1 VKVIVL
7 SPFLLINTVYI
18 GEVMFLY
25 AQSSPGTRPLIGMT
39 TYRKMADQSP
49 PIEIIGLMP
58 SYIESIVAA
67 GGLPVLIPLGLGEA
81 ELAEILQRVD
91 GVLLPGGGDINPSV
105 YQGGEHETMYGID
118 PDRDRVELAVARRVV
133 EMRKPVLAICRGH
146 QIMNVALG
154 GTLWE
159 DVKTFMPQAIRHD
172 HFRGFPRNYI
182 AHSVTAV
189 PDSQI
194 VRMMGKTEIQVNS
207 LHHQGVRNL
216 APELRATAVAP
227 DGLVE
232 GTEIPGHP
240 FAVSVQ
246 WHPENLIHDD
256 AAMLSL
262 FRGLVEAASPNGR

>member
-1 VKVIVL
+1 MFSL
-7 SPFLLINTVYI
+7 S
-18 GEVMFLY
+18 
-25 AQSSPGTRPLIGMT
+25 QSFGGKRPLIGMT

-81 ELAEILQRVD
+81 ELTGILARVD
-91 GVLLPGGGDINPSV
+91 GVLLPGGGDIEPTV
-105 YQGGEHETMYGID
+105 YQGGLHDTMYGID
-118 PDRDRVELAVARRVV
+118 PDRDRVELAVAQQVV
-133 EMRKPVLAICRGH
+133 KLKKPFLAICRGH

-172 HFRGFPRNYI
+172 HFRGFPRNHL

-194 VRMMGKTEIQVNS
+194 GRMMGKTEINVNS
-207 LHHQGVRNL
+207 LHHQGLRDL

-240 FAVSVQ
+240 FAVTVQ

-256 AAMLSL
+256 PAMLTL
-262 FRGLVEAASPNGR
+262 FKGLIVAASQNGQ

>member
-1 VKVIVL
+1 MFSL
-7 SPFLLINTVYI
+7 S
-18 GEVMFLY
+18 
-25 AQSSPGTRPLIGMT
+25 QSASGQRPLIGLT
-39 TYRKMADQSP
+39 TYHKMADQSP

-67 GGLPVLIPLGLGEA
+67 GGLPVLIPLGLGDG
-81 ELAEILQRVD
+81 ELTEILTRVD
-91 GVLLPGGGDINPSV
+91 GILLPGGGDIDPSV
-105 YQGGEHETMYGID
+105 YGAEAHETMYGID
-118 PDRDRVELAVARRVV
+118 PDRDRVEIIVARQAVQR
-133 EMRKPVLAICRGH
+133 RKPLLAICRGH
-146 QIMNVALG
+146 QVLNVALG

-159 DVKTFMPQAIRHD
+159 DVKAFMPQAIRHD

-194 VRMMGKTEIQVNS
+194 AHLMGKTVINVNS
-207 LHHQGVRNL
+207 LHHQGVRDL
-216 APELRATAVAP
+216 APELRATAVSP

-256 AAMLSL
+256 PAMLSL
-262 FRGLVEAASPNGR
+262 FKGLVDAAMKNGQ

>member
-1 VKVIVL
+1 
-7 SPFLLINTVYI
+7 
-18 GEVMFLY
+18 MFSLT
-25 AQSSPGTRPLIGMT
+25 QPSPGKRPLIGMT

-81 ELAEILQRVD
+81 ELTDILTRLD
-91 GVLLPGGGDINPSV
+91 GVLLPGGGDIEPSV
-105 YQGGEHETMYGID
+105 YRGGLHDTMYGID
-118 PDRDRVELAVARRVV
+118 PDRDRVEMLVARQAV
-133 EMRKPVLAICRGH
+133 EMQKPLLAICRGH
-146 QIMNVALG
+146 QILNVALG
-154 GTLWE
+154 GTLWA

-172 HFRGFPRNYI
+172 HFHGFPRNHM

-194 VRMMGKTEIQVNS
+194 VRMMGKTEINVNS
-207 LHHQGVRNL
+207 LHHQGVRDL
-216 APELRATAVAP
+216 AVALRATAVAP

-232 GTEIPGHP
+232 ATEIPGHP
-240 FAVSVQ
+240 FAVTVQ

-256 AAMLSL
+256 PTMLSL
-262 FRGLVEAASPNGR
+262 FKGLVEAASQNGQ

>member
-1 VKVIVL
+1 
-7 SPFLLINTVYI
+7 
-18 GEVMFLY
+18 MFSF
-25 AQSSPGTRPLIGMT
+25 AQSVSGKRPLIGLT
-39 TYRKMADQSP
+39 TYRKMADQFP

-67 GGLPVLIPLGLGEA
+67 GGLPVLIPLGLGDG
-81 ELAEILQRVD
+81 ELTEILTRVD
-91 GVLLPGGGDINPSV
+91 GVLLPGGGDIEPSV
-105 YQGGEHETMYGID
+105 YGAGAHETMYGID
-118 PDRDRVELAVARRVV
+118 SDRDRVEIVVARQAVK
-133 EMRKPVLAICRGH
+133 MQKPLLAICRGH
-146 QIMNVALG
+146 QVLNVALG

-159 DVKTFMPQAIRHD
+159 DVQTFMPHAIRHD
-172 HFRGFPRNYI
+172 NYRKLPRNYI

-194 VRMMGKTEIQVNS
+194 AALMGKTEINVNS
-207 LHHQGVRNL
+207 LHHQGVRDL

-232 GTEIPGHP
+232 GIEIPGHP

-256 AAMLSL
+256 PTMLSL
-262 FRGLVEAASPNGR
+262 FKGLVEAAMVNAQ

>member
-1 VKVIVL
+1 MFSL
-7 SPFLLINTVYI
+7 S
-18 GEVMFLY
+18 E
-25 AQSSPGTRPLIGMT
+25 SSLGTRPLIGMT

-81 ELAEILQRVD
+81 ELNEILTRVD
-91 GVLLPGGGDINPSV
+91 GLLLPGGGDIEPSV
-105 YQGGEHETMYGID
+105 YRGGLHDTMYGID
-118 PDRDRVELAVARRVV
+118 PDRDRVELAVARRAVKIQ
-133 EMRKPVLAICRGH
+133 KPLLAICRGH
-146 QIMNVALG
+146 QILNVALG

-172 HFRGFPRNYI
+172 HFHGLPRNHM
-182 AHSVTAV
+182 AHCVTAV

-194 VRMMGKTEIQVNS
+194 VRMMGKTEINVNS
-207 LHHQGVRNL
+207 LHHQGVRDL
-216 APELRATAVAP
+216 APELRVTAVAP

-232 GTEIPGHP
+232 GTEVPGHP

-246 WHPENLIHDD
+246 WHPENLIYDD
-256 AAMLSL
+256 PAMLSL
-262 FRGLVEAASPNGR
+262 FKGLIEAAMQNGQ